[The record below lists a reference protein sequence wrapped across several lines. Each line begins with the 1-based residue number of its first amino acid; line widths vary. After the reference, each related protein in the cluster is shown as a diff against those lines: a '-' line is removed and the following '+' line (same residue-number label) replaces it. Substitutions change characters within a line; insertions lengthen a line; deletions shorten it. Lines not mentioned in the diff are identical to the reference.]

1 MYYINFFSELLTMLG
16 VRTIAPICKETQLLI
31 IKHHLSGTLLK
42 LAASCNFTI
51 LYYCNSCYRFVG
63 APDGYKYDT
72 INLYQHVFYGG
83 VEQYTY
89 GDASSLNYDNLGRY

>member
-1 MYYINFFSELLTMLG
+1 MLG
-16 VRTIAPICKETQLLI
+16 VKTIVLICKETRLLI
-31 IKHHLSGTLLK
+31 TMLLLSGTLLK

-51 LYYCNSCYRFVG
+51 WYYCNLCYRFVG

-72 INLYQHVFYGG
+72 INLYQYVFFAG